1 MFKNIKINIKK
12 IIYLSILPLGISI
25 ATISYA
31 EQTELPSYSKE
42 NIRAFSLCKEETK
55 HTTLY
60 DFGKILAE
68 GNSYYSKTEEGKA
81 YTPKT
86 RSSFFN
92 RGLIGYTKKYGIPEN
107 NILHYCYSGYLG
119 TAKDASWS
127 SVHQGFIDYLPNTSK
142 AKFVSLPER

>member
-1 MFKNIKINIKK
+1 MFKNIKINVKK
-12 IIYLSILPLGISI
+12 ILYLSLLPLGISI

-81 YTPKT
+81 YKPKT

-92 RGLIGYTKKYGIPEN
+92 GGFIGYTKKYGIPEN

-119 TAKDASWS
+119 TAKNASWS
-127 SVHQGFIDYLPNTSK
+127 SVHQGFVDYLSNTSK
-142 AKFVSLPER
+142 AKFLSLPER

>member
-127 SVHQGFIDYLPNTSK
+127 SVHQGFIDYLPSTSK
-142 AKFVSLPER
+142 AKFLSLPER

>member
-1 MFKNIKINIKK
+1 MFKNIKINTKK
-12 IIYLSILPLGISI
+12 IIYLSMLPLGISI

-31 EQTELPSYSKE
+31 EEIPPYNKE
-42 NIRAFSLCKEETK
+42 NIRAFSLCKEETR

-92 RGLIGYTKKYGIPEN
+92 RGLRGYTKKYGIPEN
-107 NILHYCYSGYLG
+107 NIIHYCYTGYLS
-119 TAKDASWS
+119 TARDASWS
-127 SVHQGFIDYLPNTSK
+127 SVHQGFIDYLSNTSK
-142 AKFVSLPER
+142 AKFLSLPER